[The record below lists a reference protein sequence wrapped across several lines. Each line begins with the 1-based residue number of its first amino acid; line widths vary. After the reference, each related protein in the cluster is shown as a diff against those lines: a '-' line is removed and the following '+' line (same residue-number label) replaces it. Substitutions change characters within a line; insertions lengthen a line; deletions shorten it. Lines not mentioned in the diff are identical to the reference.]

1 MGRKEDR
8 QNIRKAKIGILI
20 ILMIPLLVYAYY
32 SFVFVQTK
40 EIRMLIKVD
49 EVIGINVENSSLNF
63 GRTYPGS
70 LVYRKVNLTNNF
82 NFPVRVSILNAGEIS
97 DFVYVSE
104 NNFLLAPDELR
115 QVTYY
120 VDVPMDAEYRNF
132 TGKSRVIFKRK
143 L

>member
-1 MGRKEDR
+1 MLV
-8 QNIRKAKIGILI
+8 KI
-20 ILMIPLLVYAYY
+20 
-32 SFVFVQTK
+32 
-40 EIRMLIKVD
+40 D
-49 EVIGINVENSSLNF
+49 DVIGINVENSSLNF

-82 NFPVRVSILNAGEIS
+82 DFPITVSILNAGEIS

-120 VDVPMDAEYRNF
+120 VNVPMDAEYRNF